1 MIVKLYNRVDCQL
14 CEEAISLL
22 NEIQSEVPHQLEI
35 IDVDQSNDL
44 KKQYGEYVPVVEV
57 GPYKLKAPFDRK
69 ELLITLN
76 AAQRGIQQNKAIDN
90 LIADAAIQQSPTWT
104 KADGISYWLSKNY
117 LILINIFVLIYV
129 GGAFLAP
136 VFMEQGVEGP
146 ANALY
151 KVYSA
156 VCHQLAFRSWFL
168 FGEQLA
174 YPREVARVT
183 GLATYEQATGMNSLD
198 FVAARNFLGNE
209 IVGYKIAL
217 CQRDVAIYLSILLFG
232 IVYSL
237 SKRRLPALP
246 AGIWLLMAIAPIGLD
261 GFSQL
266 ISQLPFNLLP
276 YRESTPLL
284 RTVTGFLFGF
294 GTAWFGIPMVEAT
307 MVETR
312 NFYTIKLRRLR
323 GELTPEV

>member
-1 MIVKLYNRVDCQL
+1 
-14 CEEAISLL
+14 
-22 NEIQSEVPHQLEI
+22 
-35 IDVDQSNDL
+35 
-44 KKQYGEYVPVVEV
+44 
-57 GPYKLKAPFDRK
+57 
-69 ELLITLN
+69 
-76 AAQRGIQQNKAIDN
+76 
-90 LIADAAIQQSPTWT
+90 
-104 KADGISYWLSKNY
+104 
-117 LILINIFVLIYV
+117 
-129 GGAFLAP
+129 
-136 VFMEQGVEGP
+136 
-146 ANALY
+146 
-151 KVYSA
+151 
-156 VCHQLAFRSWFL
+156 
-168 FGEQLA
+168 
-174 YPREVARVT
+174 
-183 GLATYEQATGMNSLD
+183 
-198 FVAARNFLGNE
+198 LGNE
-209 IVGYKIAL
+209 IVGYKVAL